1 MRKRKGG
8 REGQRKRKERIEKEG
23 ESVGEKEAGREG
35 SKKRKEEKEI

>member
-8 REGQRKRKERIEKEG
+8 REGQRKERIEKEG